1 LELSKKYLPLL
12 PKTIRNNNKTPLIM
26 KKISWIGNVSSYTA
40 LIPTDS
46 HKSFYGKAEVITLKN
61 GTRLLL
67 SYSTIVAGITKSGKA
82 FRSWCG
88 WSATTGRHIK
98 SFMGMNKKE
107 WESLP
112 FVEVC

>member
-1 LELSKKYLPLL
+1 
-12 PKTIRNNNKTPLIM
+12 M
-26 KKISWIGNVSSYTA
+26 KAINYFGNIKGYEV
-40 LIPTDS
+40 LMPTDS
-46 HKSFYGKAEVITLKN
+46 HKSFYGKAEVILLKN
-61 GTRLLL
+61 GTKLLR
-67 SYSTIVAGITKSGKA
+67 SYSTIVAGVTKSGKS